1 VDYCVPNPNAN
12 IITDV
17 PGVNVEFEPSFTIGF
32 GI

>member
-1 VDYCVPNPNAN
+1 MAWHVNPNAN
-12 IITDV
+12 IITDM